1 MLTQN
6 DLQRQ
11 NSSLPPNLCWRMAIA
26 VNNER
31 VYFNMSNDLSAI
43 AIIAK
48 IEKDDDTIQSL
59 RVPVREFQT
68 STHDLL
74 SYTDNPRLFF
84 DHLGTCYTTE
94 GCLLI
99 EVFFSSSHQI
109 VNSLDK
115 IDQLRDL
122 FQRVLSNFTT
132 QLVDIS
138 TTIVI
143 FSNLAWKLHLVNKE
157 TAERAFSLLYP
168 VNPSIPLFCI
178 NDLEIYKATSQAYV
192 QLLELFPE
200 FHGATGK
207 PVRFFRPNYS
217 NEDPKSQVHSLELL
231 DVLPM
236 SSKGADVTETSLDRD
251 KLQNEVLTD
260 LPDEL
265 STDELFH
272 IVDNVPY
279 SMAPNLGRALSLKEN
294 DIDNIT
300 SQIPNRKPKVIVY
313 DILEKAITS
322 NLATRKHFATALL
335 QIQYPHLAKTID
347 PTLKIPENVL
357 PKSDGILLVDGDLKF
372 YDREL
377 AHEYLKHQYSIS
389 FWHTLHEKIA
399 SIIRSSLQSYG
410 IQMGASFVSSFQ
422 ANISLQSLHQ
432 AFQLAIDIKNNAF
445 IAMVEKELVILG
457 FKGKLAVLFQI
468 NEQEVTPEFCTSL
481 YVRAIVTKYQVTPA
495 STVPIAVGS
504 SQTPTISSTI
514 NNEPN
519 LQHPKAINTPIVVG
533 SAGMFVPK
541 VSKKAP
547 QRLKSTSIHNK
558 TVAYDDK
565 NELYFFIRKSNPKA
579 IEMINNG
586 STLTEPDDNGY
597 FPIHHAAQY
606 GNNEAIQVMLAK
618 GINVNMLT
626 QNSERLTPLH
636 VAANHGQTLVV
647 ETMLAAGANIEA
659 STSSGLTP
667 VRLASSMNHAEVVEV
682 LLKKGALSNAYDKDG
697 VTSLHV
703 AVHRGNG
710 RVVELLLEHG
720 ANALCYDNQGITPF
734 QLVLDSQ
741 KHALLKV
748 FLQRNSK
755 LLESVDHLS
764 CFPLIEYCFNGVGD
778 IKMIEVM
785 LEHGANPNE
794 VYPDRE
800 AALLHAA
807 CELDHVDLIEL
818 LIKHGADPT
827 KCFPTIGTPL
837 HHAILKGNI
846 RAVQKLME
854 LKVSPNLMNAEN
866 ISPLAK
872 AILNKEYEIAIFLIY
887 SGADVNQMVTP
898 KPGIVAYPIHM
909 AVLRKHFK
917 LLQSIVNKGCAIN
930 ATDNSLNTALHLAI
944 YHFQNDMVEFLC
956 QKGANVNV
964 QNIDG
969 RTPLIYGVIKEN
981 ESGVFILLE
990 YEPDIN
996 IVDYEKISALS
1007 YAFIKGSESVV
1018 DFLLNF
1024 GADFDVPDTKGYT
1037 AFHRGCRFGS
1047 SSQIALMLSIKP
1059 NIMASHNASIDSPL
1073 LYALLNPPVLT
1084 FLLERGENPNIFV
1097 DNNGTN
1103 LPILYEAIFNGYKES
1118 TQILMAFGANPNVE
1132 TIIGTALHVAVNS
1145 CHVTNELFTLLLKA
1159 GVEIMPG
1166 PDNVTPL
1173 LLAAEQ
1179 NYLEKAKI
1187 LLDYKAKIEIGKESN
1202 GFTPLHI
1209 AVYYNHIEMTRLLLK
1224 HTENPDATKTKDGLT
1239 PLFIAAIQENYEILN
1254 ILVAKKCN
1262 IDTQDEI
1269 YGNTPLIHALQQK
1282 KLQMAQ
1288 KLVSLGAN
1296 INAANAHGATPL
1308 IIASVFESDFAST
1321 LIDKGADITAQTEDG
1336 ITPLHIAVMQ
1346 CDNPL
1351 LVKLIEKGASLKFK
1365 TSNHPSPLHYAVS
1378 NNNIS
1383 ALKILLSHGASV
1395 ENMAELSHYTTRE
1408 EIKQLIN
1415 TSVPLS
1421 VQLQENIRVVKM
1433 LQLTTTAEIFKSDGK
1448 SPLDTIYKH
1457 LLNDDFTGLRK
1468 KLSGLSRSHFQ
1479 DMLLVC

>member
-1 MLTQN
+1 M
-6 DLQRQ
+6 
-11 NSSLPPNLCWRMAIA
+11 
-26 VNNER
+26 NNER
-31 VYFNMSNDLSAI
+31 VYFTMSHDLSAI

-68 STHDLL
+68 STYDLL

-115 IDQLRDL
+115 IDQLQGL

-217 NEDPKSQVHSLELL
+217 NEGPKSQVHSLEPLG
-231 DVLPM
+231 VLPM
-236 SSKGADVTETSLDRD
+236 SSKGADVTEISFDREN
-251 KLQNEVLTD
+251 LQNEMLTD

-265 STDELFH
+265 STDELFY

-279 SMAPNLGRALSLKEN
+279 SMAPNLGRALGLKEN

-300 SQIPNRKPKVIVY
+300 SQILSRKPEVIVY

-432 AFQLAIDIKNNAF
+432 TLQLAIDIKNNAF
-445 IAMVEKELVILG
+445 IALVEKELVILG

-468 NEQEVTPEFCTSL
+468 NEQEVMPEVCTSL
-481 YVRAIVTKYQVTPA
+481 YVQAIATKYQIIPA
-495 STVPIAVGS
+495 ATVPIAIAS

-519 LQHPKAINTPIVVG
+519 PQHLKAMHTPSVVG
-533 SAGMFVPK
+533 SAGVFVPK

-547 QRLKSTSIHNK
+547 QTLKSTSIDNRR
-558 TVAYDDK
+558 VAYDDK
-565 NELYFFIRKSNPKA
+565 NELYFFIRKANPKA

-586 STLTEPDDNGY
+586 YTLTEPDDNGY

-618 GINVNMLT
+618 GIDVNMLT

-636 VAANHGQTLVV
+636 VAANHGQILVV

-682 LLKKGALSNAYDKDG
+682 LLKKGALSNAYDKDR

-703 AVHRGNG
+703 AVRRGNG

-720 ANALCYDNQGITPF
+720 ANALCYDNRGITPF

-748 FLQRNSK
+748 FLQKHPK
-755 LLESVDHLS
+755 LLERPNHLS
-764 CFPLIEYCFNGVGD
+764 CPPLLEYCFNGVGD
-778 IKMIEVM
+778 IKMVEVM

-794 VYPDRE
+794 VHPEKE
-800 AALLHAA
+800 ATLLHAA
-807 CELDHVDLIEL
+807 CELDRVDLIEL

-846 RAVQKLME
+846 KAVQKLMQ
-854 LKVSPNLMNAEN
+854 LKVSPNLMNAQN
-866 ISPLAK
+866 ISPLGK
-872 AILNKEYEIAIFLIY
+872 AILNKEYEIALFLIY

-981 ESGVFILLE
+981 ENGVFTLLE

-996 IVDYEKISALS
+996 IIDYEKISALS
-1007 YAFIKGSESVV
+1007 YAFIKGSNSVV

-1024 GADFDVPDTKGYT
+1024 GADFDVPDSKGYT
-1037 AFHRGCRFGS
+1037 AFHRGCRFGN

-1059 NIMASHNASIDSPL
+1059 NMASHNASMDSPL
-1073 LYALLNPPVLT
+1073 LYALVNPPVLT
-1084 FLLERGENPNIFV
+1084 FLLEHGENPNIFV
-1097 DNNGTN
+1097 VNNGTN
-1103 LPILYEAIFNGYKES
+1103 LPILYEAIFNGYIKS
-1118 TQILMAFGANPNVE
+1118 TQILMEFGANPNVE

-1145 CHVTNELFTLLLKA
+1145 CHVTDELLTLLLKA

-1179 NYLEKAKI
+1179 NFLKKAKI
-1187 LLDYKAKIEIGKESN
+1187 LLDFGAKIEIGKESN

-1209 AVYYNHIEMTRLLLK
+1209 AVYYNHIEMTKLLLE
-1224 HTENPDATKTKDGLT
+1224 HTENPDAMKTKDGLT
-1239 PLFIAAIQENYEILN
+1239 PLFIAAIQENYEILD

-1282 KLQMAQ
+1282 KLQMAR

-1296 INAANAHGATPL
+1296 INATNACGTTPL
-1308 IIASVFESDFAST
+1308 IIASVFESHFASI
-1321 LIDKGADITAQTEDG
+1321 LIDEGADITAQTEDG
-1336 ITPLHIAVMQ
+1336 ISPLHIAVMQ

-1351 LVKLIEKGASLKFK
+1351 LIKLIEKGASLKFK
-1365 TSNHPSPLHYAVS
+1365 RSSHPSPLHYAVS

-1395 ENMAELSHYTTRE
+1395 ENMGELSQYTTRE

-1415 TSVPLS
+1415 TRVPLS
-1421 VQLQENIRVVKM
+1421 VQLQENVRAIKM
-1433 LQLTTTAEIFKSDGK
+1433 LQLTTTVEIFKSDGK
-1448 SPLDTIYKH
+1448 SPLDSIYKH
-1457 LLNDDFTGLRK
+1457 FLNDDFAGLRK
-1468 KLSGLSRSHFQ
+1468 KLAGLSRSRFQ